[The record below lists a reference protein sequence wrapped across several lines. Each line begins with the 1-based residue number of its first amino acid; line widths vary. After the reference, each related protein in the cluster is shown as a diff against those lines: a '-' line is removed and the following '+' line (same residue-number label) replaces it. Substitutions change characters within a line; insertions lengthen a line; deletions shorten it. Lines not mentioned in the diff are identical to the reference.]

1 MPLEET
7 NVIDEILEPNG
18 ERRIGLVIVDSGAV
32 TDPARRLDLLRRKCE
47 HYLEAALEGCVLPG
61 YRYTDPNDFYIQ
73 VVCDRR
79 PTEQMLRIDHVARE
93 GDTKHRLR
101 VDYTESQ
108 EGIWTARAAEPAV
121 EPFVVLD
128 RVASN
133 NLDGIITAAF
143 DAGYK
148 TLQTGEMPLL
158 LLFVKGVQTCLY
170 PLQGFDSH
178 ERVISGLTEWAA
190 ENADV
195 RTCVFVFFTTLKNG
209 AEDTPALAARVFQR
223 GPKQA
228 MTVAQ
233 ELSEDIDG
241 YHFRGRLL
249 FLGCCQNILATP
261 S

>member
-7 NVIDEILEPNG
+7 NVIDEILQPDAQ
-18 ERRIGLVIVDSGAV
+18 RRIGLVIVDSGAV

-47 HYLEAALEGCVLPG
+47 HYLEAALEGCVHPG

-79 PTEQMLRIDHVARE
+79 PTEQMLRIDSVARQ

-108 EGIWTARAAEPAV
+108 EGIWTTRAAEPTV

-128 RVASN
+128 RVASD
-133 NLDGIITAAF
+133 NLDGIIAAGL

-148 TLQTGEMPLL
+148 ALQDGETPLL
-158 LLFVKGVQTCLY
+158 LLFVRGAQTCLY
-170 PLQGFDSH
+170 PLKGFDSH
-178 ERVISGLTEWAA
+178 ERVISGLGEWAS

-195 RTCVFVFFTTLKNG
+195 RVCVFVFFTTLPNG
-209 AEDTPALAARVFQR
+209 AQDTPALAARVFQR

-228 MTVAQ
+228 MVVAQ

-241 YHFRGRLL
+241 YHLKGAPLY
-249 FLGCCQNILATP
+249 LGCSENILVTP